1 MGYKRNQYKKKV
13 VKKKK
18 RKNGSAA
25 RVKRLAK
32 IVKRS

>member
-1 MGYKRNQYKKKV
+1 MGYKRSQYKKKV

-25 RVKRLAK
+25 RAKRLVK